1 MEAATTPRNYGFDV
15 SASIYGPRGIVQHP
29 TTTATGNIV
38 LRAGNE
44 LGGYD
49 PTVNKWQTDNRGWE
63 STVHIVLT
71 PEEARTLAV
80 GILQS
85 IELDESDD

>member
-29 TTTATGNIV
+29 IVTATGNIV

-44 LGGYD
+44 HGGYYE
-49 PTVNKWQTDNRGWE
+49 NKWVSANMGWE

-71 PEEARTLAV
+71 PEEARTLAI